1 LKLVLVS
8 ITSEPIGKGAA
19 ERAAK
24 GIDKLNENGY
34 VPDMTA
40 TLRES
45 QADLQR
51 LVELA
56 SRGEDVVIT
65 VDGKPKA
72 KLTSAGAS
80 FSTKSPDMASWLKNL
95 EELRQRYHTGKMGP
109 TVEQILEED
118 RAERL

>member
-1 LKLVLVS
+1 
-8 ITSEPIGKGAA
+8 
-19 ERAAK
+19 
-24 GIDKLNENGY
+24 
-34 VPDMTA
+34 MTA

-72 KLTSAGAS
+72 KLTSAGAPS
-80 FSTKSPDMASWLKNL
+80 LTKSPDMASWLKDL
-95 EELRQRYHTGKMGP
+95 EELRRRYHPGQMGP

>member
-1 LKLVLVS
+1 MIERVRL
-8 ITSEPIGKGAA
+8 IGYGF
-19 ERAAK
+19 
-24 GIDKLNENGY
+24 G
-34 VPDMTA
+34 MTA

-51 LVELA
+51 LVEIA

-72 KLTSAGAS
+72 KLTSAVPPLPD
-80 FSTKSPDMASWLKNL
+80 KSPDMTAWLKDL
-95 EELRQRYHTGKMGP
+95 AELRRKYHTGKSGS

-118 RAERL
+118 RAERV

>member
-1 LKLVLVS
+1 
-8 ITSEPIGKGAA
+8 
-19 ERAAK
+19 
-24 GIDKLNENGY
+24 
-34 VPDMTA
+34 MTA
-40 TLRES
+40 TLTES

-72 KLTSAGAS
+72 KLTAAGAPS
-80 FSTKSPDMASWLKNL
+80 PAKSPDMARWLKEL
-95 EELRQRYHTGKMGP
+95 EDLRRKYATGKTGP

>member
-1 LKLVLVS
+1 
-8 ITSEPIGKGAA
+8 
-19 ERAAK
+19 
-24 GIDKLNENGY
+24 
-34 VPDMTA
+34 MTA

-45 QADLQR
+45 QTDLQR

-65 VDGKPKA
+65 VNGKPKA
-72 KLTSAGAS
+72 RLTAAE
-80 FSTKSPDMASWLKNL
+80 TLLPAKSPDMASWLKDL
-95 EELRQRYHTGKMGP
+95 EQLRRKYSTGKTSP

>member
-1 LKLVLVS
+1 
-8 ITSEPIGKGAA
+8 
-19 ERAAK
+19 
-24 GIDKLNENGY
+24 
-34 VPDMTA
+34 MTA
-40 TLRES
+40 TLTES

-56 SRGEDVVIT
+56 SRGEEVVIT

-72 KLTSAGAS
+72 KLTSAGAPS
-80 FSTKSPDMASWLKNL
+80 PAKSPDMALWLKEL
-95 EELRQRYHTGKMGP
+95 EDLRQKYATGKTGP

>member
-1 LKLVLVS
+1 
-8 ITSEPIGKGAA
+8 
-19 ERAAK
+19 
-24 GIDKLNENGY
+24 
-34 VPDMTA
+34 MTA
-40 TLRES
+40 TLREG

-56 SRGEDVVIT
+56 SRGEEVVIT

-72 KLTSAGAS
+72 KLTSAGTPSPA
-80 FSTKSPDMASWLKNL
+80 KSPDMAAWLREL
-95 EELRQRYHTGKMGP
+95 EELRRRYSTGKTGP

>member
-1 LKLVLVS
+1 V
-8 ITSEPIGKGAA
+8 I
-19 ERAAK
+19 
-24 GIDKLNENGY
+24 
-34 VPDMTA
+34 A

-72 KLTSAGAS
+72 KLTAADAPSPV
-80 FSTKSPDMASWLKNL
+80 KSPDMASWLKEL
-95 EELRQRYHTGKMGP
+95 EALRQRYSTGKPGP

-118 RAERL
+118 RTERV

>member
-1 LKLVLVS
+1 
-8 ITSEPIGKGAA
+8 
-19 ERAAK
+19 
-24 GIDKLNENGY
+24 
-34 VPDMTA
+34 MTA

-56 SRGEDVVIT
+56 SQGEEVVIT
-65 VDGKPKA
+65 VDGQPKA

-80 FSTKSPDMASWLKNL
+80 LPAKSPDMNSWVREL
-95 EELRQRYHTGKMGP
+95 EDLRRSYSTGKPGP

>member
-1 LKLVLVS
+1 
-8 ITSEPIGKGAA
+8 
-19 ERAAK
+19 
-24 GIDKLNENGY
+24 
-34 VPDMTA
+34 MTA
-40 TLRES
+40 TLTES

-56 SRGEDVVIT
+56 SRGEDVLIT

-72 KLTSAGAS
+72 KLTSTGAS
-80 FSTKSPDMASWLKNL
+80 SPAKSLDMASWLKDL
-95 EELRQRYHTGKMGP
+95 EELRMKYHTSKTGP

>member
-1 LKLVLVS
+1 
-8 ITSEPIGKGAA
+8 
-19 ERAAK
+19 
-24 GIDKLNENGY
+24 
-34 VPDMTA
+34 MTA

-72 KLTSAGAS
+72 KLTSARALS
-80 FSTKSPDMASWLKNL
+80 PAETPDMASWVKEL
-95 EELRQRYHTGKMGP
+95 EELRLRYHTGRTGQ

>member
-1 LKLVLVS
+1 
-8 ITSEPIGKGAA
+8 
-19 ERAAK
+19 
-24 GIDKLNENGY
+24 
-34 VPDMTA
+34 MTA

-72 KLTSAGAS
+72 KLTSAGAPS
-80 FSTKSPDMASWLKNL
+80 PAKSPDMASWLKEL
-95 EELRQRYHTGKMGP
+95 AELRRRYHSSKTGP
-109 TVEQILEED
+109 TVEQLLEED

>member
-1 LKLVLVS
+1 
-8 ITSEPIGKGAA
+8 
-19 ERAAK
+19 
-24 GIDKLNENGY
+24 
-34 VPDMTA
+34 MTA
-40 TLRES
+40 TLTES

-56 SRGEDVVIT
+56 SRGEEVVIT

-72 KLTSAGAS
+72 KLTAASDPSSA
-80 FSTKSPDMASWLKNL
+80 KSPDMARWLKEL
-95 EELRQRYHTGKMGP
+95 EDLRRKYATGKTGP

>member
-1 LKLVLVS
+1 
-8 ITSEPIGKGAA
+8 
-19 ERAAK
+19 
-24 GIDKLNENGY
+24 
-34 VPDMTA
+34 MTA

-72 KLTSAGAS
+72 KLTAAGVPSPA
-80 FSTKSPDMASWLKNL
+80 KSPDMASWLKEL
-95 EELRQRYHTGKMGP
+95 EALRLKYATGKTGL
-109 TVEQILEED
+109 TVEQILEDD
-118 RAERL
+118 RT